1 MNVKSVAL
9 TLLCVAILY
18 GAQVPASA
26 VSQESTNI
34 IPANSVIEISELEFY
49 TSDLD
54 NHSARA
60 TNRLDWSISPSTN
73 HK

>member
-34 IPANSVIEISELEFY
+34 IPANSVVEISNLEFVS
-49 TSDLD
+49 T
-54 NHSARA
+54 HSARA
-60 TNRLDWSISPSTN
+60 TNR
-73 HK
+73 